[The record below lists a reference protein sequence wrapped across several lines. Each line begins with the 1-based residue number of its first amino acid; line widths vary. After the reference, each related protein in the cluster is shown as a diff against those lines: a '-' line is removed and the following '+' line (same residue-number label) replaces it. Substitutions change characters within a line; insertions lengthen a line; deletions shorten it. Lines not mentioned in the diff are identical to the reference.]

1 LPNATGSWAANIDM
15 VNDLIGDMVQP
26 TGEMARV
33 IGAVAKGDLSQTMN
47 LEIEGRALR
56 GEFLRIG
63 KVVNTMLEQLGS
75 FVSEVTRVAREVG
88 TEGKLGG
95 QANVRG
101 VAGAWKDLT
110 DNVNAMAANLTGQV
124 RNIAE
129 VTTAVAKG
137 DLSKK
142 ITVDVKGEILKL
154 KNTVN
159 TMVDQLN
166 SFAAEVTRVA
176 REVGT
181 EGKLGGQANVRGVAG
196 TWKDLTDNVNAMAA
210 NLTGQVRNIAEV
222 TTAVAKGDLSK
233 KITVDVKGEILKLK
247 NTVNTMVDQLN
258 SFASEVTRVAREVGT
273 EGKLGGQANVR
284 GVAGTWKD
292 LTDNVN
298 TMAAN
303 LTGQVR
309 NIAAVTTAVAKG
321 DLSKKITVNVKGEIL
336 ELKDTVNTMVDQLNS
351 FASEVTRVAHEVGT
365 EGRLG
370 GQANV
375 RGVAG
380 TWKELTDNVNTM
392 AANLTG
398 QVRNIAEVTTAV
410 AKGELSKK
418 ITVNVKGEILELK
431 NTVNTMVDQLNSFA
445 SEVTRVAHEVGTEGQ
460 LGGQATVEGVAG
472 TWKDL
477 TDNVNTM
484 AANLTGQVRN
494 IAAVVTAVAQ
504 GNLRRK
510 LTVDTKGEIA
520 SLADTINGM
529 IETLA
534 IFAEQVTNVAREVGI
549 EGKLGGQ
556 ARVPGAV
563 GIWRDLT
570 DNVNQLADN
579 LTTQVRAIAE
589 VSDAVTKG
597 DLTRSITV
605 EASGE
610 VAALKD
616 NINQMIRNLVQAQKM
631 EAVGQLTGGIA
642 HDFNNML
649 TVILGNIDL
658 LSRRLVGNDHLQ
670 RHLSA
675 TRHAS
680 ERGQSLTRQLLAF
693 SRRQH
698 LQPQT
703 LDVNAL
709 VCQFEPLIRRAVGES
724 IGLEVAVCHEP
735 LVCEVDP
742 SELESALLNLAV
754 NSRDAMPRGGTLTVT
769 LNRVER
775 DEDLVRQNCTASPGP
790 WVVLS
795 VEDSGVGMSKEVV
808 DRAFEPFFTTKE
820 PGKGSGLGLSR
831 VYGFVR
837 QSGGFVT
844 LASSVGIGTRLSIY
858 LPPST
863 KSLSEQV
870 AVNQFLVAPAARTGT
885 ILLVEDDSGVLALVI
900 EMLDDLGYRVITAS
914 DAHGALEIVRRG
926 EPIDLI
932 LTDVVMPGG
941 KTGVH
946 LAAEASALR
955 PGIKVLLTSG
965 YPGEALARH
974 EPMDVEWPM
983 IAKPFRQPELAI
995 RLQSLLEGRVDA
1007 STSKGRSA

>member
-1 LPNATGSWAANIDM
+1 MDDRTAIKQTNLSGRHLLAALRAFRKGNFSVRLPIDLTGLDGEIADAFNDVVELNERMSKEIERLNHIVGKQGKIGHRAKLPNAAGSWAANIDM
-15 VNDLIGDMVQP
+15 VNDLIGDMAQP

-47 LEIEGRALR
+47 LETEGRALR

-63 KVVNTMLEQLGS
+63 KVVNTMLG
-75 FVSEVTRVAREVG
+75 
-88 TEGKLGG
+88 
-95 QANVRG
+95 
-101 VAGAWKDLT
+101 
-110 DNVNAMAANLTGQV
+110 
-124 RNIAE
+124 
-129 VTTAVAKG
+129 
-137 DLSKK
+137 
-142 ITVDVKGEILKL
+142 
-154 KNTVN
+154 
-159 TMVDQLN
+159 QLN
-166 SFAAEVTRVA
+166 SFASEVTRVA

-233 KITVDVKGEILKLK
+233 KITVDVKGEILELK
-247 NTVNTMVDQLN
+247 DTTNTMVDQLN
-258 SFASEVTRVAREVGT
+258 SFASEVTRVAHEVGT

-309 NIAAVTTAVAKG
+309 NIAEVTTAVAKG
-321 DLSKKITVNVKGEIL
+321 DLSKKITANVKGEL
-336 ELKDTVNTMVDQLNS
+336 QELKNTVNTMVDQLNS

-375 RGVAG
+375 
-380 TWKELTDNVNTM
+380 ED
-392 AANLTG
+392 
-398 QVRNIAEVTTAV
+398 
-410 AKGELSKK
+410 
-418 ITVNVKGEILELK
+418 
-431 NTVNTMVDQLNSFA
+431 
-445 SEVTRVAHEVGTEGQ
+445 
-460 LGGQATVEGVAG
+460 VAG

-504 GNLRRK
+504 GNLRCK
-510 LTVDTKGEIA
+510 LTLDTKGEIA
-520 SLADTINGM
+520 SLAGTINGM

-556 ARVPGAV
+556 ARVPGAA

-642 HDFNNML
+642 HDFNNLL
-649 TVILGNIDL
+649 TVVLGNIDL
-658 LSRRLVGNDHLQ
+658 LTRRLGGNDRLQ

-675 TRHAS
+675 TRHAA
-680 ERGQSLTRQLLAF
+680 ERGQSLTQQLLAF

-709 VCQFEPLIRRAVGES
+709 VRQFEPLIRRAVGES
-724 IGLEVAVCHEP
+724 IGLEVALCHEP

-775 DEDLVRQNCTASPGP
+775 DDDLVHQNRTASPGP
-790 WVVLS
+790 WIVLS
-795 VEDSGVGMSKEVV
+795 LEDSGVGMSKEIV

-844 LASSVGIGTRLSIY
+844 IASTVGIGTRLSIY
-858 LPPST
+858 LPPSP

-870 AVNQFLVAPAARTGT
+870 AVNQLLVASATRTGT

-900 EMLDDLGYRVITAS
+900 EMLSDLGYRVITAS

-932 LTDVVMPGG
+932 LTDIVMPGG

-946 LAAEASALR
+946 LAAEARALR
-955 PGIKVLLTSG
+955 PDIKILLTSG

-974 EPMDVEWPM
+974 EPMDIEWPM

-995 RLQSLLEGRVDA
+995 RLQNLLEG
-1007 STSKGRSA
+1007 